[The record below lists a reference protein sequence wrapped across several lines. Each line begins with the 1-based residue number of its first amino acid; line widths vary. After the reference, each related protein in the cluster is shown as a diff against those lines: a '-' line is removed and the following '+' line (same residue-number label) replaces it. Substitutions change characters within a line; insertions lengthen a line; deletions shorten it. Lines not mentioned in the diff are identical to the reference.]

1 LPVRSS
7 QPEAR
12 SSLQNFTALDRL
24 FTASLIGKC
33 SYGQG
38 DQGLPPAPQGG
49 KMKPTRIVLAIG
61 AAVILAVTVVL
72 AQGMHG
78 HGGPM
83 SHGFEHMLGFYA
95 ERLDLTSAQQDQIK
109 AIWAKEKPTVKP
121 LMQQLR
127 QFHSDMNKLGSDGAF
142 DEAKVRALATQQ
154 SQTMIELAVQ
164 HARIKS
170 EMMQVLTP
178 EQKTKFAELQARHE
192 QRMQRHMH
200 FKHEAPE
207 PPSD

>member
-1 LPVRSS
+1 
-7 QPEAR
+7 
-12 SSLQNFTALDRL
+12 
-24 FTASLIGKC
+24 
-33 SYGQG
+33 
-38 DQGLPPAPQGG
+38 
-49 KMKPTRIVLAIG
+49 MKSTRTRVLAIS
-61 AAVILAVTVVL
+61 AALILAVAVAL

-83 SHGFEHMLGFYA
+83 GHGFEHMLGFYA

-109 AIWAKEKPTVKP
+109 AIWQKEKPTVQP
-121 LMQQLR
+121 LMQQLK
-127 QFHSDMNKLGSDGAF
+127 QFHSDMNKLEADGAF

-170 EMMQVLTP
+170 EMVQVLTA
-178 EQKTKFAELQARHE
+178 EQKAKLTQLQAKHE
-192 QRMQRHMH
+192 QRMQERMQHMQH
-200 FKHEAPE
+200 TPE